1 LSDGIPGED
10 DNIYRAVAN
19 LIIEIAD
26 VEDAKKA
33 YALISS
39 ELRRLTKADSAGI
52 LICEPGRS
60 DLRFVGTAGL
70 ELSNVSDLPR
80 VGVDLGVRKRLVQ
93 GRRSMSLTMS
103 GLENVPDIGRAV
115 YSALGL
121 GTVTIASIVFRDALV
136 GYLFISRKKDSS
148 EFTDR
153 EIDTAKLIAD
163 CIASVLDHVRT
174 SFKLART
181 EAETDKILSLAPIG
195 LMTIDA
201 KGMITSMNKL
211 MTRLLDVSD
220 ATELIGT
227 NILEMESMTKSELD
241 DLVLQALEGTPTE
254 KENVHFVP
262 NPDKAFYI
270 HVKVAPLPSE
280 TGEIESALMVAMDLT
295 SNVRLQSQL
304 ERSYEKLIQTYQE
317 LERVTKMKSQFIDVV
332 SHELRT
338 PLTVLRGYLD
348 LVESESPAMTEPKL
362 AQKMRTIRANADK
375 LYTLVESMLD
385 VSRLE
390 KGTLQINPEPTRI
403 DLLLEEVVEAR
414 MHDASEKGQM
424 ISLAAEG
431 ELPLIMADRRRL
443 RDVFNNVIDNAVKYT
458 QTDGKVQ
465 VGARDEGKIIHIWV
479 KDNGVGIP
487 LENLGKIFDR
497 FYIVA
502 SDDLSHQVNRIG
514 LSLPISKGIVE
525 AHGGR
530 IWVESQVGKGS
541 VFHIDMPKERKK

>member
-1 LSDGIPGED
+1 LSDGVPD
-10 DNIYRAVAN
+10 DDDVHRAVAD
-19 LIIEIAD
+19 LIIEVAD
-26 VEDAKKA
+26 VADAQKA

-39 ELRRLTKADSAGI
+39 ELQRFTKADFAGV
-52 LICEPGRS
+52 LIYEPGRP
-60 DLRFVGTAGL
+60 DVRFVGASGL
-70 ELSNVSDLPR
+70 DMSDLSNLPR
-80 VGVDLGVRKRLVQ
+80 LTVDLEARNRLVR
-93 GRRSMSLTMS
+93 GRRSYGFIISKT
-103 GLENVPDIGRAV
+103 EEVPKGARAL
-115 YSALGL
+115 YDALGL
-121 GTVTIASIVFRDALV
+121 GSMIPASIVFRDTLV
-136 GYLFISRKKDSS
+136 GYLVVARKKGNPS
-148 EFTDR
+148 FTDR
-153 EIDTAKLIAD
+153 EVHVIRLVAD

-195 LMTIDA
+195 LMTVDA

-211 MTRLLDVSD
+211 MMKILDVSD
-220 ATELIGT
+220 AATLVGT
-227 NILEMESMTKSELD
+227 NILEMEPMAKSGLD
-241 DLVLQALEGTPTE
+241 DLVMQALEGTPSE

-262 NPDKAFYI
+262 HPDKAFYI

-403 DLLLEEVVEAR
+403 DLLLAEVVEAR
-414 MHDASEKGQM
+414 MHDASEKGQT

-443 RDVFNNVIDNAVKYT
+443 RDVLNNVIDNAVKYT
-458 QTDGKVQ
+458 QADGKVQ
-465 VGARDEGKIIHIWV
+465 VGSRDEGKILHIWV

-487 LENLGKIFDR
+487 LENLGRIFDR

-502 SDDLSHQVNRIG
+502 SDDLSHQVDRIG

-541 VFHIDMPKERKK
+541 VFHIDLPKERKK